1 MSYRIKQLTSRL
13 ALFGYCRFEIEAI
26 IKDAIG
32 IACVDNLDIA
42 QSAAVINH
50 LEKYEQLGLH
60 YLKTYSK

>member
-32 IACVDNLDIA
+32 IASTDNLDIS
-42 QSAAVINH
+42 QSLAVISH
-50 LEKYEQLGLH
+50 LEKYERLGLN
-60 YLKTYSK
+60 YLNTYSK